1 MQRQILSKLVL
12 LVRARGKITHKLFTT
27 KVLPT
32 GYTAWLG
39 KLVEFWPIGKTRIRA
54 IMSDK
59 SVSKKHAKRPNGQR
73 NSKFEENSPT
83 VELTKCV
90 QKPTTATPQT
100 IMAGGCCR

>member
-39 KLVEFWPIGKTRIRA
+39 KLVEFWPNRQNKENN
-54 IMSDK
+54 D
-59 SVSKKHAKRPNGQR
+59 
-73 NSKFEENSPT
+73 FE
-83 VELTKCV
+83 
-90 QKPTTATPQT
+90 
-100 IMAGGCCR
+100 R